1 MRTTAVLSVVFL
13 LAAATGLAVARASH
27 RRDAPMATGLTVS
40 ALGIA
45 GTSIDAVFELLVPS
59 VAFHLAVES
68 FSIVTSG
75 LIVVGWAYFVAY
87 FSDYEWVV
95 KGRRIYLIA
104 APFFV
109 IGGAFWIEGTHS
121 LLAGGA
127 STASLIVADRA
138 AWYDAFDTYGYGI
151 TLLSLAALAVRAAER
166 NQLYRRQA
174 GILITAPIPPILVDQ
189 AGNVDVLPVAAD
201 LTPIGF
207 AVTSLIM
214 LYALYHRDLLE
225 IVPIARETTINNI
238 EDEVIAIN
246 NDDMVAT
253 VNDAATEM
261 FDVTDDV
268 LGSTL
273 SDAFSEWPELVEAV
287 ERGEETT
294 AALNDGRFVTVS
306 LPPIRKRGVDIGTL
320 VHLRDVTE
328 KVEKQ
333 REIREKTERLER
345 QNEHLDEFA
354 GVVSHDIRNPLS
366 IARGYTEEVAR
377 QVDDDAAVRKIRR
390 SHERIETIVDDLL
403 TLTRKGQQV
412 DNAEA
417 VSVEPVAEA
426 AAQTAGVPDESLAF
440 DGPETLWADPARLQE
455 LFENL
460 FRNSVEHSSTSNRS
474 STDDTVE
481 HGSTCDQNAARSDD
495 TVEHGS
501 TSGRTSS
508 DDIDARAVGDADE
521 PASDDG
527 QVRGIA
533 SGDAERYDADAD
545 PDLDVA
551 GYADAADGGTSGGY
565 SPGRSNLADR
575 TSRRANAADVTADD
589 LTVRVGPL
597 EDRDG
602 FYVEDDGPGIPE
614 SERAK
619 VLDRGYTNAQ
629 GGTGLGLSIVKS
641 IAEAHD
647 WELRIA
653 ESDAGGA
660 QFEFLTDET
669 DGDISAAGIS
679 AEGS

>member
-1 MRTTAVLSVVFL
+1 
-13 LAAATGLAVARASH
+13 
-27 RRDAPMATGLTVS
+27 MATGLTVS
-40 ALGIA
+40 ALGVA
-45 GTSIDAVFELLVPS
+45 GTLIDAVFELLVPS

-68 FSIVTSG
+68 VSLVTSG

-87 FSDYEWVV
+87 FSDYERAV

-109 IGGAFWIEGTHS
+109 IGGAFWIEGVHS
-121 LLAGGA
+121 LLTGGSSA
-127 STASLIVADRA
+127 TPLIVGARA
-138 AWYDAFDTYGYGI
+138 PRYDAFDTYGYGI
-151 TLLSLAALAVRAAER
+151 SLLSMAALVVRATER
-166 NQLYRRQA
+166 NKLYRRQA
-174 GILITAPIPPILVDQ
+174 GLLVSAPVPPILVDQ
-189 AGNVDVLPVAAD
+189 AGNADVFPVAAD
-201 LTPIGF
+201 LTPVGF

-214 LYALYHRDLLE
+214 LYALYYRDLLE

-238 EDEVIAIN
+238 EDGVIAL
-246 NDDMVAT
+246 NDDRVVAT
-253 VNDAATEM
+253 VNDAAKEM

-268 LGSTL
+268 LGRTL
-273 SDAFSEWPELVEAV
+273 SDGFSEWPELVEAV
-287 ERGEETT
+287 ALGEETT
-294 AALNDGRFVTVS
+294 AALSDGRFVTVS
-306 LPPIRKRGVDIGTL
+306 LPPIRKRGVEIGTL
-320 VHLRDVTE
+320 VHFRDVTE

-426 AAQTAGVPDESLAF
+426 AARTAGVPDESLAF

-460 FRNSVEHSSTSNRS
+460 FRNA
-474 STDDTVE
+474 VE
-481 HGSTCDQNAARSDD
+481 HGSPGNQNASRSGDA
-495 TVEHGS
+495 VEHGTTGS
-501 TSGRTSS
+501 RTSS
-508 DDIDARAVGDADE
+508 DNAVEDGVPRPAGRSTADDIDELGGEVADDRAAGDGPFRDT
-521 PASDDG
+521 D
-527 QVRGIA
+527 RG
-533 SGDAERYDADAD
+533 GAERYDADANCD
-545 PDLDVA
+545 AP
-551 GYADAADGGTSGGY
+551 GYVDAADGGFGRYT
-565 SPGRSNLADR
+565 PGHSNLADR
-575 TSRRANAADVTADD
+575 TSRRTDAADVTADD
-589 LTVRVGPL
+589 LTVRVGSL

-602 FYVEDDGPGIPE
+602 FYVADDGSGIPE
-614 SERAK
+614 SERAQ
-619 VLDRGYTNAQ
+619 VLERGYTNAQ

-653 ESDAGGA
+653 DSEEGGA
-660 QFEFLTDET
+660 RFEFLTEEPEA
-669 DGDISAAGIS
+669 DISTAVS
-679 AEGS
+679 AED